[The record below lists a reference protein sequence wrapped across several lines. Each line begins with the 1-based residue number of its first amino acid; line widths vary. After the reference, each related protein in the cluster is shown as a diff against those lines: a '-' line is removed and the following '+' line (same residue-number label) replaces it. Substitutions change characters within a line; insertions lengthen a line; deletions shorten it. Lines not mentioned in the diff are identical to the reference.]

1 MSVYRIRNSLKTWI
15 ERYIN
20 IQSWDLD
27 VPPNIPRVLDVT
39 VQPPAG
45 SPPGT
50 QPTIEQKRF
59 PSNCAIALPILDFKS
74 YRANEQPHGQATF
87 SFAILFRFNTKNV
100 AKHQLP
106 LAKVELIVNFLAERA
121 CLYPKEI
128 DRDISSIETDS
139 INEAVSIGRVSGED
153 GDWLLIAKPEFTIEF
168 ISRAQED
175 FEAEACLQPAK
186 GAIDSPVTFTGLN
199 LRVNRSD
206 QPVTTEP
213 GTFSL
218 DLLMELPSDANP

>member
-1 MSVYRIRNSLKTWI
+1 MTTKMVRSVSVYRIRNSLKTWI
-15 ERYIN
+15 EGYIN

-27 VPPNIPRVLDVT
+27 VPPNVPRVLDVT
-39 VQPPAG
+39 V
-45 SPPGT
+45 PGNP
-50 QPTIEQKRF
+50 PTIEKKRF
-59 PSNCAIALPILDFKS
+59 PANCAIALPILDFKS

-128 DRDISSIETDS
+128 DQDISSIETDS

-175 FEAEACLQPAK
+175 FEAEACLQPAL
-186 GAIDSPVTFTGLN
+186 GAIDPPVAFTGLD

-206 QPVTTEP
+206 YPVTTET

-218 DLLMELPSDANP
+218 DLLMELPNADP